1 VDKAKKEKEKTN
13 LEDKIMAASTGQ
25 LVNRMKQTVQP
36 ITLTVAVKNLGLTNQ
51 KLNAIIVKR

>member
-25 LVNRMKQTVQP
+25 LVNRMKQTVQL